1 MNKYQEALDFL
12 EEECRTIKKLE
23 SRKHVRLLKELVD
36 KETPQQVL
44 EVDSMLRC
52 PECGMQVIMSIGKYC
67 PKCGQALTNTK
78 DFWRSENVD

>member
-23 SRKHVRLLKELVD
+23 SKKHVRLLKELVE
-36 KETPQQVL
+36 KATPQQVM
-44 EVDSMLRC
+44 EQDGMMYC
-52 PECGMQVIMSIGKYC
+52 PKCGMQVIMSIGSYC

-78 DFWRSENVD
+78 DFWRNEND